1 VLIEE
6 NARRRAAAKQHIQS
20 YLPKF
25 ERLTPHIFAVELEQV
40 ERIHEHAAIGF
51 PTSDQ
56 LKTGNAI
63 RPARDCFAIE
73 NACTRSQLCHGL
85 DNQGKA
91 FGQIIAGAAVGPH
104 PFADLAG
111 DYPKAVML
119 DFVQPFIPA
128 GWGFR
133 ASRKAWRDK
142 TRRQSTETRRHSPLN
157 RITLPPWLVGFPKDA
172 AAPGQVAF
180 GRGPLGIW
188 S

>member
-1 VLIEE
+1 MS
-6 NARRRAAAKQHIQS
+6 NA
-20 YLPKF
+20 YMN
-25 ERLTPHIFAVELEQV
+25 TPRSVS
-40 ERIHEHAAIGF
+40 
-51 PTSDQ
+51 P
-56 LKTGNAI
+56 GNAI

-91 FGQIIAGAAVGPH
+91 FGQIIAGAAVEPH

-119 DFVQPFIPA
+119 DFVQPFIPV

-133 ASRKAWRDK
+133 ASRKAWRHK
-142 TRRQSTETRRHSPLN
+142 TRRQSTETRRHAPLN
-157 RITLPPWLVGFPKDA
+157 RTTLPPWLVGLPKDAAAPGKDA